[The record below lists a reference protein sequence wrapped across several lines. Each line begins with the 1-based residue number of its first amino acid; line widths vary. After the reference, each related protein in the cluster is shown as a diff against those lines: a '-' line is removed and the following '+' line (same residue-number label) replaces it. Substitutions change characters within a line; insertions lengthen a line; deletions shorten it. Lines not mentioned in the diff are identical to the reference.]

1 MFAPGLGEL
10 AGDGGGEDGLA
21 VALELGFGVAQG
33 GDAGGE
39 AGEEFLDPG
48 DDAALFRRGGRGNV
62 IFASLDP
69 LTLGWPI
76 PAELSLICCQ

>member
-33 GDAGGE
+33 GDAGVQ

-48 DDAALFRRGGRGNV
+48 DDAALFGE
-62 IFASLDP
+62 
-69 LTLGWPI
+69 GWEI
-76 PAELSLICCQ
+76 DFELSYNL